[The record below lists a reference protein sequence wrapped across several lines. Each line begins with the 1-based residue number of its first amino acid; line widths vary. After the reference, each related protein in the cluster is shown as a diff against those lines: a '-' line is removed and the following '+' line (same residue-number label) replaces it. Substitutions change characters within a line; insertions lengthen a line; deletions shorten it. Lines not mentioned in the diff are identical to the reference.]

1 MRTDGASI
9 TIVGRAATN
18 PMVASGAGGADRVT
32 LRVVST
38 ERRFDE
44 ATGSWVDGDEFGANV
59 VCWRAVAA
67 GVLKTVRKGD
77 PVVVTGRISTRR
89 FERNGVTEYF
99 TDAKADTL
107 GFDVGRAK
115 DRIRRSDT
123 DPRVE
128 PAADPTATGGTGAT
142 EPGGESAAAPAD
154 PIPVLAA
161 AF

>member
-18 PMVASGAGGADRVT
+18 PTVASGASGADRVT

-38 ERRFDE
+38 ERRYDD
-44 ATGSWVDGDEFGANV
+44 ATGQWVDGDEFGANV

-99 TDAKADTL
+99 TDVKADTL

-115 DRIRRSDT
+115 DRIRRSDG
-123 DPRVE
+123 DPAVE
-128 PAADPTATGGTGAT
+128 PIT
-142 EPGGESAAAPAD
+142 EPDAAGSADGTDEPVSPPQD
-154 PIPVLAA
+154 PVPVLAA

>member
-18 PMVASGAGGADRVT
+18 PMVASGASGADRVT

-38 ERRFDE
+38 ERRYDD
-44 ATGSWVDGDEFGANV
+44 ATGQWVDGDEFGANV

-99 TDAKADTL
+99 TDVKADTL

-115 DRIRRSDT
+115 DRIRRSDGDSAVEPTADDPSTGSAQAT
-123 DPRVE
+123 DE
-128 PAADPTATGGTGAT
+128 PAAPPQHST
-142 EPGGESAAAPAD
+142 PA
-154 PIPVLAA
+154 LAA